1 MRVQLLLALPLALA
15 VASCGNRQSEAA
27 QEFRSRCNALVP
39 GTTTLIAASQSL
51 SQNAI
56 PLPCQNNFAP
66 IGSDDVCPYVT
77 GQTQICELVY
87 EFIGTDCSG
96 PGGGGTCADYCLV
109 RVATTSASS
118 NTPICARQ
126 VLRGQ
131 PIL

>member
-1 MRVQLLLALPLALA
+1 MRVQLLLASTLALA
-15 VASCGNRQSEAA
+15 VAACGNKASEAA
-27 QEFRSRCNALVP
+27 AEFRSRCEAFVP
-39 GTTTLIAASQSL
+39 GTTTLLAARESL
-51 SQNAI
+51 SQNET
-56 PLPCQNNFAP
+56 PFQCLNNFAK

-96 PGGGGTCADYCLV
+96 PGGGGTCADYCVV
-109 RVATTSASS
+109 RVATTNPGS

-131 PIL
+131 PAF